1 MSNMD
6 PESAG
11 NSESLET
18 SVVNGAGER
27 EGATGQPTEQTDDG
41 TVLES
46 TVTNQLGAG
55 DLVGGS
61 AVPVSDDE
69 APTIMRSSAPES
81 QPQIVG
87 ETSPSDGLADES
99 AAESLAFWR
108 RIHRG
113 SGQETVVDVGQSENE
128 SGASVASFAVPGKI
142 GNYFVD
148 EQIGSGGFSVV
159 YAARHVNAPNTVVA
173 LKVFR
178 QLKLDSWQRLHV
190 ETLVLSRF
198 EHPNLVSVL
207 DAGELS
213 DGTPFL
219 VMNRVDGL
227 PLNRYLKQ
235 HALSDIDL
243 AKLFRGIAL
252 AIKHAHSRD
261 VVHRDLKPTNIMV
274 RPNGEPV
281 VIDFGLAKRLEVSKI
296 ELSVTATRAVVGT
309 LGFLAPEQAWPRKQ
323 EITRAVDVYGLGATL
338 YHALTGQPPL
348 NRSEWWV
355 ALTELRDKVP
365 TLPREYRPDVSP
377 DLELICMKCLEK
389 RPEDRYAS
397 MEALADD
404 LTRFIAGQR
413 VMVRP
418 MGWLRRQIR
427 WSQANPIVAGLA
439 MLLFITITVG
449 LISTIALWR
458 QADFRWR
465 QSADALKQAEDILRT
480 NVNAA

>member
-27 EGATGQPTEQTDDG
+27 EVATGQPTEQTDDG

-148 EQIGSGGFSVV
+148 EQIG
-159 YAARHVNAPNTVVA
+159 
-173 LKVFR
+173 
-178 QLKLDSWQRLHV
+178 
-190 ETLVLSRF
+190 
-198 EHPNLVSVL
+198 
-207 DAGELS
+207 
-213 DGTPFL
+213 
-219 VMNRVDGL
+219 
-227 PLNRYLKQ
+227 
-235 HALSDIDL
+235 
-243 AKLFRGIAL
+243 
-252 AIKHAHSRD
+252 
-261 VVHRDLKPTNIMV
+261 
-274 RPNGEPV
+274 
-281 VIDFGLAKRLEVSKI
+281 
-296 ELSVTATRAVVGT
+296 
-309 LGFLAPEQAWPRKQ
+309 
-323 EITRAVDVYGLGATL
+323 
-338 YHALTGQPPL
+338 
-348 NRSEWWV
+348 
-355 ALTELRDKVP
+355 
-365 TLPREYRPDVSP
+365 
-377 DLELICMKCLEK
+377 
-389 RPEDRYAS
+389 
-397 MEALADD
+397 
-404 LTRFIAGQR
+404 
-413 VMVRP
+413 
-418 MGWLRRQIR
+418 
-427 WSQANPIVAGLA
+427 
-439 MLLFITITVG
+439 
-449 LISTIALWR
+449 
-458 QADFRWR
+458 
-465 QSADALKQAEDILRT
+465 
-480 NVNAA
+480 

>member
-11 NSESLET
+11 NDESLEKK
-18 SVVNGAGER
+18 
-27 EGATGQPTEQTDDG
+27 GATAPGDHGGKAGQPTEQTDDG

-87 ETSPSDGLADES
+87 ETSQSDGLADES

-113 SGQETVVDVGQSENE
+113 SGPETVVDVGQSENE

-178 QLKLDSWQRLHV
+178 QLRFDSWQRLHV

-243 AKLFRGIAL
+243 AKLFRGVAL

-309 LGFLAPEQAWPRKQ
+309 LGFLAPEQAGPRKQ
-323 EITRAVDVYGLGATL
+323 EITRAVDVYGLSATL

-348 NRSEWWV
+348 NRSDWWV

-365 TLPREYRPDVSP
+365 TLPREYRPDV
-377 DLELICMKCLEK
+377 
-389 RPEDRYAS
+389 
-397 MEALADD
+397 
-404 LTRFIAGQR
+404 
-413 VMVRP
+413 
-418 MGWLRRQIR
+418 
-427 WSQANPIVAGLA
+427 
-439 MLLFITITVG
+439 
-449 LISTIALWR
+449 
-458 QADFRWR
+458 
-465 QSADALKQAEDILRT
+465 
-480 NVNAA
+480 